1 MNETQ
6 TVSNRQI
13 VKCPKCSKYNYP
25 GLIRCKNCNSS
36 LRPTFLGAVTLLGPI
51 ILTIGAIIS
60 LAQFANIP
68 IVIFNFLF
76 SLVGIVILI
85 SLRYGR
91 YSAWIALQIVWV
103 IPIPF
108 LLILALTI
116 NPLLIFVAGGQA
128 MVITPL
134 WLYIRSKR
142 VKAFCSVGRQFPDY
156 LKDFSEKLKTDLGEN
171 LKSITIIGSSLTED
185 FKPGS
190 SDINTVL
197 VLGIQNLASLNTVA
211 TLAKPMRRKK
221 ISPPLLMT
229 QSYIERSR
237 DVFGVEFLDFQLAH
251 KTVMGDDP
259 FASLEFDK
267 KDVRLQ
273 CERELKAMLIRLR
286 QGYIA
291 AAANKKLVRDIL
303 ISTAKGMLPLLRA
316 MLWLKDAD
324 RSARGEAT
332 FAKASEEFSIDT
344 NPLRSAIKWRHEKIR
359 LSETEMENAY
369 ESVYSAVEQLSEIVD
384 KLKV

>member
-1 MNETQ
+1 MTDNKNE
-6 TVSNRQI
+6 
-13 VKCPKCSKYNYP
+13 VKTNVLHM
-25 GLIRCKNCNSS
+25 LIRD
-36 LRPTFLGAVTLLGPI
+36 
-51 ILTIGAIIS
+51 
-60 LAQFANIP
+60 
-68 IVIFNFLF
+68 
-76 SLVGIVILI
+76 
-85 SLRYGR
+85 
-91 YSAWIALQIVWV
+91 
-103 IPIPF
+103 
-108 LLILALTI
+108 
-116 NPLLIFVAGGQA
+116 
-128 MVITPL
+128 
-134 WLYIRSKR
+134 
-142 VKAFCSVGRQFPDY
+142 SV
-156 LKDFSEKLKTDLGEN
+156 KDFTERLLAALGDN
-171 LKSITIIGSSLTED
+171 LQSITVVGSSLTDD
-185 FKPGS
+185 FRPGS

-197 VLGIQNLASLNTVA
+197 VLGKQNLVSLNA
-211 TLAKPMRRKK
+211 IASLAKPMRKKK

-259 FASLEFDK
+259 FSSLEFDK

-303 ISTAKGMLPLLRA
+303 ISTAKGMAPLLRA

-332 FAKASEEFSIDT
+332 FDKAAEEFSIDT
-344 NPLRSAIKWRHEKIR
+344 NPLKSAIKWRHEKIR

-369 ESVYSAVEQLSEIVD
+369 ESAYSAVEQLSEIVD